1 MFDWSRRRSASSTS
15 TPPLRGGNTAR
26 MMSVRLMD
34 APMTRRLLS
43 LCSILLVSSISLGR
57 AAPQTGQRAL
67 VLANVNVIDAT
78 GAPVRVNLTVVIQ
91 AGRITEIGN
100 AAGVRLPRGAR
111 VAEATGRYLIPGLW
125 DMHVHWYDERFLP
138 LFIANGVTGVRQ
150 MFGFPLHLEWR
161 DRATRGNLLS
171 PRFVVGSPIVD
182 GPTAMWN
189 GSIKVG
195 NETDARQAVRKIKST
210 GYDFVKVYSDLPRDA
225 YYAIADEAA
234 KQGLTFAGHLPHSV
248 TAQEASDAGQKS
260 IEHMTGILEG
270 CSPVGREIT
279 SGYLAARKGVD
290 GQTGMNAAV
299 LLAMRGLFERMLATY
314 DQERA
319 TALFA
324 RFARNGTWQC
334 PTLIVNR
341 SMAMLGDK
349 AFRNDPRL
357 TYVPAAVRSNWQ
369 PENNPVLASR
379 TADDYALRAR
389 RNQKEAAAIAEMRRA
404 GVRFLAGTDTG
415 NPFCFAGFSLHD
427 ELALLVDAGLTPM
440 EALQSAT
447 SNAALFVGKEES
459 LGTIEKGKI
468 ADLVLLD
475 ANPLDEIA
483 NTRRIAAV
491 VVGGELFDRPRLD
504 AMLAT
509 MEKRANPKSI
519 ADALMATIEAQG
531 VAAAVRQY
539 HALEARDPDAYDF
552 GESGLYALGSR
563 LLKAA
568 KVKDAIAIFKLNV
581 AASPRSSWAHYCL
594 AEAYLAGG
602 DKANAIASCKRA
614 LALDPEESDAAEML
628 KKLGKGDSD
637 LPLPPSKPAP
647 TK

>member
-1 MFDWSRRRSASSTS
+1 
-15 TPPLRGGNTAR
+15 
-26 MMSVRLMD
+26 MD
-34 APMTRRLLS
+34 ALMTRRLLS
-43 LCSILLVSSISLGR
+43 LCSILLFSSISLGR

-78 GAPVRVNLTVVIQ
+78 GAPVRVNLTVVIRD
-91 AGRITEIGN
+91 GRITEIGN
-100 AAGVRLPRGAR
+100 AATVRSPRGAR
-111 VAEATGRYLIPGLW
+111 VVEAKGRYLIPGLW

-150 MFGFPLHLEWR
+150 MSGFPLHLDWR
-161 DRATRGNLLS
+161 TRAARGVLLS

-195 NETDARQAVRKIKST
+195 NQIEGRQAVRTIKSA
-210 GYDFVKVYSDLPRDA
+210 GYDFVKIYSDLPRDA

-234 KQGLTFAGHLPHSV
+234 KQGLAFAGHIPYSV

-260 IEHMTGILEG
+260 IEHLTGVLEG
-270 CSPVGREIT
+270 CSPVGGEIT
-279 SGYLAARKGVD
+279 RGYVSNRAGADSRTRMTAARLQV
-290 GQTGMNAAV
+290 T
-299 LLAMRGLFERMLATY
+299 RGLFERVLATY
-314 DQERA
+314 DPERA

-341 SMAMLGDK
+341 SLALVGDK
-349 AFRNDPRL
+349 DFRNDPRL
-357 TYVPAAVRSNWQ
+357 KYMRAAVRSSWD
-369 PENNPVLASR
+369 PENNPLWASR
-379 TADDYALRAR
+379 TAEDYAIRAR
-389 RNQKEAAAIAEMRRA
+389 RNQKEAVAVAEMRRA
-404 GVRFLAGTDTG
+404 GVKFLAGTDTG
-415 NPFCFAGFSLHD
+415 NPFCFPGFSLHD
-427 ELALLVDAGLTPM
+427 ELTLLVDAGLTPM

-447 SNAALFVGKEES
+447 SNAALFVGKGES
-459 LGTIEKGKI
+459 LGTIEQGKI

-475 ANPLDEIA
+475 ANPLDAIA

-491 VVGGELFDRPRLD
+491 VAGGELFDRPRLD

-519 ADALMATIEAQG
+519 ADALMTTIEAQG

-581 AASPRSSWAHYCL
+581 ATSPRSSWAHYCL

-628 KKLGKGDSD
+628 KTLGKGDSD
-637 LPLPPSKPAP
+637 LPSPPSKPAP

>member
-1 MFDWSRRRSASSTS
+1 MAK
-15 TPPLRGGNTAR
+15 
-26 MMSVRLMD
+26 RL
-34 APMTRRLLS
+34 PS
-43 LCSILLVSSISLGR
+43 LCSILLLSSISLGR

-67 VLANVNVIDAT
+67 VLASVNVIDAT
-78 GAPVRVNLTVVIQ
+78 GTPVRVNMSVVIQ
-91 AGRITEIGN
+91 AGRITEIGE
-100 AAGVRLPRGAR
+100 AATVRPPRGAR
-111 VAEATGRYLIPGLW
+111 VVEAKGRYLIPGLW
-125 DMHVHWYDERFLP
+125 DMHVHWYDERLLP

-150 MFGFPLHLEWR
+150 MSGFPLHLDWR
-161 DRATRGNLLS
+161 TRAARGVLLS

-182 GPTAMWN
+182 GPTALWN

-195 NETDARQAVRKIKST
+195 NDAEGRQAVQKIKSA

-225 YYAIADEAA
+225 FYAIAGEAA
-234 KQGLTFAGHLPHSV
+234 RQGLAFAGHTPHSV
-248 TAQEASDAGQKS
+248 TVQEASDAGQKS
-260 IEHMTGILEG
+260 IEHLTGVLEG
-270 CSPVGREIT
+270 CSPVGGEIT
-279 SGYLAARKGVD
+279 AGYVANRAGADSRTRMTAARLQV
-290 GQTGMNAAV
+290 T
-299 LLAMRGLFERMLATY
+299 RGLFERVLATY

-341 SMAMLGDK
+341 SLALVGDND
-349 AFRNDPRL
+349 FRNDPRL
-357 TYVPAAVRSNWQ
+357 KYMRAAVRSSWQ
-369 PENNPVLASR
+369 PENNPLWASR
-379 TADDYALRAR
+379 TAEDYAIRAR
-389 RNQKEAAAIAEMRRA
+389 RNQKEAAAVAEMRRA

-415 NPFCFAGFSLHD
+415 NPFCFPGFSLHD

-447 SNAALFVGKEES
+447 SNAAIFAGKADS

-475 ANPLDEIA
+475 ANPLDQIA
-483 NTRRIAAV
+483 DTRRIAAV

-504 AMLAT
+504 AMLASV
-509 MEKRANPKSI
+509 EKRANPKSI
-519 ADALMATIEAQG
+519 ADALMKTIDTQG
-531 VAAAVRQY
+531 VAAAARQY

-552 GESGLYALGSR
+552 GEPGLYDLGTR

-568 KVKDAIAIFKLNV
+568 RIKDAIVIFKLNV

-602 DKANAIASCKRA
+602 DEANAITSCKRA

-628 KKLGKGDSD
+628 KKLGKGDKS
-637 LPLPPSKPAP
+637 LPPAPPTPAP
-647 TK
+647 MSSSGLPGRSPDAVGAPGRLRFSGSLDAWPGRE